1 MEQKLWKTAQKLQKE
16 LDDGRYRHTLGVMF
30 TAASLAMV
38 WKVELGKAQ
47 LAGLLHDCAKCI
59 PDDKKKELCQKHR
72 IPATDFELAHPFLLH
87 ARLGA
92 YLAKKTYG
100 VEDEEVLNAITW
112 HTTGKP
118 DMSVLEMILYVAD
131 YIEPQRDK
139 APRLSEIRRLAFEDL
154 EECTYQILA
163 DSMKYLSKNPED
175 LDKKTE
181 EAYEYYKKLHEGRK
195 KEVTK

>member
-1 MEQKLWKTAQKLQKE
+1 MEQEQKLWKTAQKLQKE

-72 IPATDFELAHPFLLH
+72 IPVTDFELAHPFLLH

-100 VEDEEVLNAITW
+100 VEDEEVLNAIIW

-118 DMSVLEMILYVAD
+118 EMSVLEMILYVAD

-154 EECTYQILA
+154 EECTYQILS
-163 DSMKYLSKNPED
+163 DSMKYLSKKPED

-181 EAYEYYKKLHEGRK
+181 EAYEYYKKLHECRK
-195 KEVTK
+195 KR